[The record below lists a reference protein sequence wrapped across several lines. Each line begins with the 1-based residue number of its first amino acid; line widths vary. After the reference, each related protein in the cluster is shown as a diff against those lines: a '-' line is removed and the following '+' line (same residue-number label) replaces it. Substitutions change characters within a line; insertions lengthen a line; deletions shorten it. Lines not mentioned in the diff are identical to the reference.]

1 MASPKSSSR
10 SPRRQR
16 PSRGSPP
23 SPLSA
28 VKIQLSEP
36 REKENGTNGTTR
48 RARSPGKR
56 GHRTRR
62 SSNSKDFGSTSS
74 PKSSRG
80 SFARSPLRQH
90 TMGGTSLSKIAHVED
105 ETDQDLQEPLEH
117 LAPASDTPVKR
128 VILKKWH
135 EAEVPESPAAPH
147 VAPFDLL
154 PFKAKHVVKP
164 VTPAAPGGSDAPPVA
179 DPETLRRE
187 NALRFHFEERPNLK
201 DPEDEAQQAGS
212 SGTSHHHARSSH
224 HLKSVGSAHH
234 LKSVGSSRHL
244 KSVGSSHH
252 LKSAASSHNLTKNHA
267 NNMSM
272 SRIPA
277 GGMKSRR
284 SGMRN
289 LHGGDGNRK
298 KKKQEEETKVPF
310 HLQGDPKRWETP
322 EMLEIRKSLMT
333 DPEILKQIYR
343 LWNSL
348 NPEQVP
354 VIGYMDDGH
363 SQSSSPKSSR
373 RRSSSRRTSS
383 SQSDAGSRGSAI
395 SDSGTTGST
404 PQSVRRSSR
413 NGRGR
418 RKPSFADGTPRHRR
432 TGSRTNALMPM
443 LSRDKYITKDKYLQ
457 LHYLL
462 QRTIYPTFDEM
473 WQAGEIQLQA
483 DYDWKQDL
491 SRDLHK
497 IGPQDTQGN
506 FDFLNDDV
514 DDDEVEDAIG
524 RRSQTHMSR
533 PRFFRSMF
541 EFVDLWTET
550 SDAHEYVAFLRNL
563 IRRITHLRPV
573 FIYVKQENGYAAL
586 TQLLL
591 STSVSGYL
599 QASGGRRKTWNQR
612 YIRFKG
618 AMLQVKGTI
627 RMSLL
632 ASIAREEKIA
642 AEKAAEEARLA
653 AIREEEERKQR
664 AKNVEGA
671 GKALFTATQLAGA
684 YKLASGASMHD
695 LHGLISEGAEEANKA
710 LEDALTK
717 EAAKHDFFP
726 DLEVV
731 ETGDEDTN
739 NATTP
744 EVNQTETGTVTV
756 QEPGPGADKPLAE
769 PAQDAEDRNVV
780 DVVVPSNTGTD
791 VDKNG
796 PAADSALE
804 TGDIV
809 DGEVIPK
816 AESDDTDENA
826 AATDSPKDQAVSAEK
841 SATAAAG
848 AEGEGGDAGDSDTE
862 QDADD
867 SEDGSDTFDE
877 DASLDDEANERAQRR
892 EAQKRIRNALLDGA
906 QTMSS
911 SRPFAR
917 RNNLHF
923 DWARR
928 ILCVDDPDNPSR
940 DTAGSDSDSDEAVLG
955 TFKLP
960 LQKLKAPLSKLAGR
974 RSTFVQQ
981 AATIQNRSVSCF

>member
-1 MASPKSSSR
+1 MIKSRIYYAWKNFWNDTRGVISVEIALILPLLIWTFAAIATFFDAYRSR
-10 SPRRQR
+10 SI
-16 PSRGSPP
+16 
-23 SPLSA
+23 A
-28 VKIQLSEP
+28 
-36 REKENGTNGTTR
+36 EKAAYT
-48 RARSPGKR
+48 
-56 GHRTRR
+56 
-62 SSNSKDFGSTSS
+62 
-74 PKSSRG
+74 
-80 SFARSPLRQH
+80 
-90 TMGGTSLSKIAHVED
+90 V
-105 ETDQDLQEPLEH
+105 
-117 LAPASDTPVKR
+117 SD
-128 VILKKWH
+128 
-135 EAEVPESPAAPH
+135 
-147 VAPFDLL
+147 
-154 PFKAKHVVKP
+154 
-164 VTPAAPGGSDAPPVA
+164 
-179 DPETLRRE
+179 
-187 NALRFHFEERPNLK
+187 
-201 DPEDEAQQAGS
+201 
-212 SGTSHHHARSSH
+212 
-224 HLKSVGSAHH
+224 
-234 LKSVGSSRHL
+234 
-244 KSVGSSHH
+244 
-252 LKSAASSHNLTKNHA
+252 
-267 NNMSM
+267 
-272 SRIPA
+272 
-277 GGMKSRR
+277 
-284 SGMRN
+284 
-289 LHGGDGNRK
+289 
-298 KKKQEEETKVPF
+298 
-310 HLQGDPKRWETP
+310 
-322 EMLEIRKSLMT
+322 
-333 DPEILKQIYR
+333 
-343 LWNSL
+343 
-348 NPEQVP
+348 
-354 VIGYMDDGH
+354 
-363 SQSSSPKSSR
+363 
-373 RRSSSRRTSS
+373 
-383 SQSDAGSRGSAI
+383 
-395 SDSGTTGST
+395 
-404 PQSVRRSSR
+404 
-413 NGRGR
+413 
-418 RKPSFADGTPRHRR
+418 
-432 TGSRTNALMPM
+432 M
-443 LSRDKYITKDKYLQ
+443 LSRETNAITDTYIDNTL
-457 LHYLL
+457 
-462 QRTIYPTFDEM
+462 TFFDALADSQTGSSLRVSVISWNSAMNSYEID
-473 WQAGEIQLQA
+473 WSEARGAG
-483 DYDWKQDL
+483 
-491 SRDLHK
+491 
-497 IGPQDTQGN
+497 
-506 FDFLNDDV
+506 FLALDNDDV

-653 AIREEEERKQR
+653 AIRQEEERKQR

-744 EVNQTETGTVTV
+744 EVNQTETGTVTA

-769 PAQDAEDRNVV
+769 SAQDAEDRNVV